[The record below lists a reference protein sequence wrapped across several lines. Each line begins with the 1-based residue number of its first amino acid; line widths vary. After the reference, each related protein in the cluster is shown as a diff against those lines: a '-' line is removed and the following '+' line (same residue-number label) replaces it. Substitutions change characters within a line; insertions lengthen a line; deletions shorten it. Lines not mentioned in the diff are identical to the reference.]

1 MMHVQRFNFMLP
13 SDKICI
19 LGLDFKFNI
28 IIYSISGVL
37 HIKVLNNDR
46 TDAKS
51 SEFNIKTWT
60 MS

>member
-13 SDKICI
+13 SDKICV

-37 HIKVLNNDR
+37 HINVLNNDR
-46 TDAKS
+46 ADAKS
-51 SEFNIKTWT
+51 SEFNN
-60 MS
+60 